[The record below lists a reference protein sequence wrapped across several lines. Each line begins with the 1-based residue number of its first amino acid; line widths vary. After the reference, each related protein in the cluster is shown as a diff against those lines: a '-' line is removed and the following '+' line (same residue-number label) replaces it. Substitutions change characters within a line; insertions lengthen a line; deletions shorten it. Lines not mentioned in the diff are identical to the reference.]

1 MEENDKILESISG
14 HLAQLTN
21 AWQEMWAN
29 AANRETIN
37 SFIDLGKTL
46 VQIVDTVGVL
56 PSSLAA
62 AYVYFNLIKKG
73 AENGGIINGI
83 KIWIKG
89 LTQVEGK
96 LGNVASEFISAG
108 SAIKGGF
115 SAALPIIGGVATAIA
130 VVGTLIYAFVEHQ
143 KQVQKELVDSVRK
156 TNEEWKNQKQ
166 TLSDYA
172 SQYEEL
178 KTKLDT
184 ENLSEQ
190 ETLEVKQQIYD
201 IQKQI
206 TDQYDK
212 HISNIDLINGELNE
226 QLNIINSISKA
237 EADRIWNSAKYQ
249 KGFEIAKKAMTT
261 ESDYSLSQAFD
272 IDNIKTAED
281 KALSDLVKQYT
292 ESRKPSRDS
301 GSLSPYRVI
310 SGTPIE
316 AEEQI
321 NELIEQIEK
330 LQQQN
335 PNNEKFQKRAEEVI
349 SYLNTHI
356 DTITKIREDNEAS
369 YFEGLPIELMATK
382 GAQDYQIYTN
392 YQSAV
397 SNLESAYISGDT
409 KQINKAREAYEE
421 ATKAKNE
428 FLQVPANNE
437 FSALFDSINTSVI
450 DTKNKTEDASKSVKK
465 SLQMDKEIT
474 RFDEYRQQKE
484 VANNYKKR
492 LFSGI
497 KKKQRN
503 KKMLL
508 NHGENL

>member
-130 VVGTLIYAFVEHQ
+130 VVETLIYAFVQHQ
-143 KQVQKELVDSVRK
+143 KQVRQELIDTARK
-156 TNEEWKNQKQ
+156 TGEEWQTQKQ

-184 ENLSEQ
+184 GNLSEQ
-190 ETLEVKQQIYD
+190 ET
-201 IQKQI
+201 
-206 TDQYDK
+206 
-212 HISNIDLINGELNE
+212 
-226 QLNIINSISKA
+226 
-237 EADRIWNSAKYQ
+237 
-249 KGFEIAKKAMTT
+249 F
-261 ESDYSLSQAFD
+261 
-272 IDNIKTAED
+272 
-281 KALSDLVKQYT
+281 
-292 ESRKPSRDS
+292 
-301 GSLSPYRVI
+301 
-310 SGTPIE
+310 
-316 AEEQI
+316 
-321 NELIEQIEK
+321 
-330 LQQQN
+330 
-335 PNNEKFQKRAEEVI
+335 
-349 SYLNTHI
+349 
-356 DTITKIREDNEAS
+356 
-369 YFEGLPIELMATK
+369 
-382 GAQDYQIYTN
+382 
-392 YQSAV
+392 
-397 SNLESAYISGDT
+397 
-409 KQINKAREAYEE
+409 
-421 ATKAKNE
+421 
-428 FLQVPANNE
+428 
-437 FSALFDSINTSVI
+437 
-450 DTKNKTEDASKSVKK
+450 
-465 SLQMDKEIT
+465 
-474 RFDEYRQQKE
+474 
-484 VANNYKKR
+484 
-492 LFSGI
+492 
-497 KKKQRN
+497 
-503 KKMLL
+503 
-508 NHGENL
+508 